1 MNKNLKKLYEG
12 INENNMKVQH
22 FLNGAFQSYYDFFK
36 LVGDNQSPDGI
47 NSYVL
52 ASGGKGL
59 VSLLTTSRI
68 FLSVFFFL
76 RSHVTFLNLSEL
88 PYSFYSFT
96 GVLLSANLFL
106 FLTLS
111 HFFLRLLSSLVTTS
125 LLCFLI

>member
-22 FLNGAFQSYYDFFK
+22 FLNGAFQSYYDFFN
-36 LVGDNQSPDGI
+36 LVGDNRSPDGI

-96 GVLLSANLFL
+96 GVLLNASLFL

>member
-22 FLNGAFQSYYDFFK
+22 LLNGAFQSYYDFFK

-59 VSLLTTSRI
+59 VSLVDNFKDFSFS
-68 FLSVFFFL
+68 FLL
-76 RSHVTFLNLSEL
+76 L
-88 PYSFYSFT
+88 SFT
-96 GVLLSANLFL
+96 CDIFKSV
-106 FLTLS
+106 
-111 HFFLRLLSSLVTTS
+111 
-125 LLCFLI
+125 

>member
-52 ASGGKGL
+52 ASDGKGL
-59 VSLLTTSRI
+59 VSLVDNFKDFSFS
-68 FLSVFFFL
+68 FLL
-76 RSHVTFLNLSEL
+76 L
-88 PYSFYSFT
+88 SFT
-96 GVLLSANLFL
+96 CDIFKSV
-106 FLTLS
+106 
-111 HFFLRLLSSLVTTS
+111 
-125 LLCFLI
+125 

>member
-36 LVGDNQSPDGI
+36 LVGDKQSPDGI

-52 ASGGKGL
+52 ASSGKGL
-59 VSLLTTSRI
+59 VSLVENFKDFSFSFLLLSFTCDI
-68 FLSVFFFL
+68 FK
-76 RSHVTFLNLSEL
+76 SEL

-96 GVLLSANLFL
+96 GVLLNANVFL